1 MGKIRNSRPVL
12 IQKPNKKFQQK
23 SRGLVTQA
31 FSPIT
36 TQAEASASRSFRPAY
51 NEIRSP
57 KQTEN
62 YKKLPVEGASGKHVG
77 DTDARP
83 APTPETELNLTL
95 AHPPLQWGALEAS
108 SGHLPP
114 GGKGGRVRHR
124 SARVPAPGRAPYYAR
139 APGVACGVR
148 SDIAR
153 GTGRAGRIGARQ
165 AGRIAAAEPLRV
177 SASHRRERACTRR
190 AGGGRWVPPDEP
202 RGHRKCAGRGA

>member
-23 SRGLVTQA
+23 SWGLVTQA

-95 AHPPLQWGALEAS
+95 AHPPLQWGGPGGLLRTPPPRREGRARSAQVRARARTRARALLRARTRGRMRRAKRHC
-108 SGHLPP
+108 SGHRASRPDWSTA
-114 GGKGGRVRHR
+114 GGKDRSGRAAPSERV
-124 SARVPAPGRAPYYAR
+124 SPEGARVH
-139 APGVACGVR
+139 
-148 SDIAR
+148 
-153 GTGRAGRIGARQ
+153 
-165 AGRIAAAEPLRV
+165 AE
-177 SASHRRERACTRR
+177 
-190 AGGGRWVPPDEP
+190 G
-202 RGHRKCAGRGA
+202 GRGALGSSG